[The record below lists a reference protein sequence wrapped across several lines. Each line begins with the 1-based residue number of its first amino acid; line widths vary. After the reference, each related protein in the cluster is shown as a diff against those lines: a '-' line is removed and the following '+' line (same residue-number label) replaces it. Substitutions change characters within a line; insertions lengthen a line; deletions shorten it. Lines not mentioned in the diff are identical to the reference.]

1 MPETYQNESKCPILS
16 AFNMIGGK
24 WKMPIL
30 WQLYNSNLRYN
41 ELKRRLGG
49 ITNIMLTRC
58 LRDLEDAGLVR
69 RTQLSE
75 IPPHVEYSLTEYSRK
90 LGKAL
95 LDIKDWG
102 EEMQSLQGKSDQNL
116 TGEGKNEEGSIT
128 A

>member
-1 MPETYQNESKCPILS
+1 MSEQYQNENKCPVMNAL
-16 AFNMIGGK
+16 NMIGGK

-41 ELKRRLGG
+41 ELKRQLDG

-58 LRDLEDAGLVR
+58 LRDLEEAGLVKR
-69 RTQLSE
+69 VQYSQ

-90 LGKAL
+90 LGNAL

-102 EEMQSLQGKSDQNL
+102 EQMQTVQK
-116 TGEGKNEEGSIT
+116 TT
-128 A
+128 